1 MVGFFKDALKTPE
14 GLEEF
19 RHISQQFREGI
30 YKTDAYYEHCQAALK
45 DKFDKV
51 FPELLV
57 LLPDISKQ
65 QALYLVHQQRVN
77 NLSPQQRKSLPKL
90 EVCSTCKQVLLQTDV
105 DGHRKMHALTQNF
118 PKLNGGNKSSTT
130 TI

>member
-19 RHISQQFREGI
+19 RHISQMFREGV
-30 YKTDAYYEHCQAALK
+30 YKADAYYQHCQAALK
-45 DKFDKV
+45 DNFDKV

-65 QALYLVHQQRVN
+65 QVSN
-77 NLSPQQRKSLPKL
+77 
-90 EVCSTCKQVLLQTDV
+90 ETFTF
-105 DGHRKMHALTQNF
+105 T
-118 PKLNGGNKSSTT
+118 
-130 TI
+130 